1 MRNVFLF
8 IAIFLPLL
16 AFAQVNESDTLRLQS
31 RLSTTGAWQTGNVEM
46 FTLRGKLDFSMAI
59 HKKIVLKSQNSYLYQ
74 EFFNRRADEDL
85 FSRNFLYYN
94 PQATI
99 YPFAIAFIAT
109 NFRRQID
116 LRYFV
121 GAGATWQVL
130 RQKSHLIKLALSGIY
145 EKTNFNTTTFN
156 KTEYNGQ
163 NQISTW
169 RATLWLFGKHSLLNN
184 KLILHYDC
192 YVQPSV
198 SQTDNLRWQAE
209 IGADVPLYKG
219 FSFTT
224 NYIYTNESI
233 VAIRQKQ
240 ADSILTFGLAYQIK
254 Y

>member
-1 MRNVFLF
+1 MKNLFLF
-8 IAIFLPLL
+8 CIIFFP
-16 AFAQVNESDTLRLQS
+16 FFTYAQVNESDTLRLQS
-31 RLSTTGAWQTGNVEM
+31 RISTTGAWQTGNVEI
-46 FTLRGKLDFSMAI
+46 FTLRGKLDFSTAI
-59 HKKIVLKSQNSYLYQ
+59 HQKIVFKSQNSYLYQ

-94 PQATI
+94 PQAKV
-99 YPFAIAFIAT
+99 YPFAIGFIAT

-121 GAGATWQVL
+121 GAGVTWQVL
-130 RQKSHLIKLALSGIY
+130 RQKNHLIKLALSGIY
-145 EKTNFNTTTFN
+145 EKTNFTTTTFN
-156 KTEYNGQ
+156 KAEYNGQ
-163 NQISTW
+163 NQITTW

-192 YVQPSV
+192 YFQPSV

-233 VAIRQKQ
+233 VTVKQKIY
-240 ADSILTFGLAYQIK
+240 DNILIFGLSYKIK